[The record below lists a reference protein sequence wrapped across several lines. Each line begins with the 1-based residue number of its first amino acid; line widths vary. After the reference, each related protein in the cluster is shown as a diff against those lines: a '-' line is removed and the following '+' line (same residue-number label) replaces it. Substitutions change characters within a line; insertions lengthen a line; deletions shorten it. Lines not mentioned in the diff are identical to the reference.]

1 MTRNRLLLWALI
13 LALISGAVFI
23 QAKYQPHP
31 ELNPDLERLSPS
43 SDKKR
48 SG

>member
-13 LALISGAVFI
+13 LALISAAVFV

-43 SDKKR
+43 DKKR